1 MFCCNYELSW
11 AEVGS
16 KPGKTDDNSTEIRI
30 VTSEWPMNLNDQ
42 ETIIVHI
49 RVQQDHS
56 ELLFLDSFLQH
67 SKMLSY
73 TSSYTAALS
82 KFNTNWT
89 WTASIIL

>member
-1 MFCCNYELSW
+1 
-11 AEVGS
+11 
-16 KPGKTDDNSTEIRI
+16 
-30 VTSEWPMNLNDQ
+30 MNLHDQ

-49 RVQQDHS
+49 QVQQDHS
-56 ELLFLDSFLQH
+56 DELLFLDSFLQH